1 MLTVTIKNG
10 DENSKEFWVNDLGD
24 LKVVQG
30 AITDEF
36 QKVLA
41 QDKSEEKIEL
51 ERILDASDFN
61 DADDVVEWILEAKEM
76 LDDLSRTDFSTVSDM
91 ADALENMT
99 GALNDIYYIARD
111 YN

>member
-10 DENSKEFWVNDLGD
+10 DENSKEYWVNDLGD
-24 LKVVQG
+24 LKLVQG

-51 ERILDASDFN
+51 ERILDASNLDNVN
-61 DADDVVEWILEAKEM
+61 DLIDWIYEAKEM
-76 LDDLSRTDFSTVSDM
+76 QDDLNRTDFSTVGDM
-91 ADALENMT
+91 AYALDKMT
-99 GALNDIYYIARD
+99 SALSDIYYISRD
-111 YN
+111 FN

>member
-10 DENSKEFWVNDLGD
+10 DENSKEYWVNDLGD

-51 ERILDASDFN
+51 ERILDASDFD
-61 DADDVVEWILEAKEM
+61 DADDLIDWIHDAKEM
-76 LDDLSRTDFSTVSDM
+76 QDDLNRTDFSTVGDM

-99 GALNDIYYIARD
+99 NALSDIYYIARE